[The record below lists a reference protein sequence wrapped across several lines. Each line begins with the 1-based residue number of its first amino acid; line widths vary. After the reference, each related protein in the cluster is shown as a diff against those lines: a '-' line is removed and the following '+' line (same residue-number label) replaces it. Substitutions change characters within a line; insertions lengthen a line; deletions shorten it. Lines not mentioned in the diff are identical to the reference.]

1 MNEEVEKAL
10 TTIRENKILV
20 YKDEYYQP
28 ENIKV
33 GPEVK
38 EEPVLEEETKEEEI
52 SDEPLESPS
61 FKEEV
66 LDKEEKVEEVRQPI
80 EEPNEVP
87 NVPKIDE
94 LSTVPSNFKEE
105 RLSEKEVKEYA
116 RYLLETNPSLSRNQA
131 NFFANHCTVGRYY
144 TIQQFKKECKTAY
157 ETARTSMDK
166 LAKEGYYEK
175 RQVKNKF
182 VYTVKS
188 KGDNK

>member
-1 MNEEVEKAL
+1 M
-10 TTIRENKILV
+10 
-20 YKDEYYQP
+20 
-28 ENIKV
+28 
-33 GPEVK
+33 
-38 EEPVLEEETKEEEI
+38 
-52 SDEPLESPS
+52 
-61 FKEEV
+61 
-66 LDKEEKVEEVRQPI
+66 LDKEERVEEVRQPI
-80 EEPNEVP
+80 EEANEVP

-94 LSTVPSNFKEE
+94 LSAVPSNFKEE